1 MDKIQQLL
9 NKLETTNIDLA
20 ELGLDAV
27 LTEQGPLLIGEAR
40 FTVPFSEARYRSLID
55 RLDVIVLEL
64 TASGQI
70 VYSNEATSRI
80 TGLSTKE
87 LLGYNCLDIIKPS
100 NSTLSIASLHQ
111 EFLENVELVDY
122 QTSLVTKDNSDKVI
136 SWNTFDIFNNDH
148 QLERIVYFGI
158 DITQRLHDEQELAIA
173 AIAFDSQLA
182 MSIYDTEG
190 IILRINKAYTQL
202 TGYTANE
209 VIGQSCQ
216 QTKSD
221 HHTADFYVKKRK
233 IIKDTGTWHGEIWS
247 LRKNGEDYQEHR
259 TVNAVKNNEGL
270 ITHYVSTHTDLTERK
285 LADESLSIASV
296 AFETAQ
302 GMFVTDAQGFFI
314 HINQAFSDASGYS
327 MTELV
332 GKKPNILK
340 SGLQT
345 DEYYEQMWRSVTEQG
360 SWSGEISNKRKN
372 GEIYLE
378 LVHIAS
384 VLSEQGS
391 PSHYVANYTDIG
403 KLKAYEAGLIE
414 AKEKAERFSTLKTQF
429 IASMSHEIR
438 TPMAAIIGFSDL
450 ALYEE
455 MSEEV
460 RVYLQDINTAST
472 SLLGILQDV
481 LDFTKLEAGRVVIE
495 SLPFKMLDLLGTIG
509 TLFSGSAQQKGL
521 VFTIARD
528 STIPLELLGDKLRL
542 QQVLTNLVGNA
553 LKFTAHGT
561 VKLEIT
567 LQAMTISQVQLLFCV
582 TDSGIGISLD
592 DQDKLFKEFSQ
603 VDGSFSRQ
611 YGGTGLGLVISKE
624 LVELMGGEISVV
636 SGTGQGS
643 AFSFAVQLGVINE
656 SIGHTTQVTP
666 ISPKVPSQLT
676 SNKLKGYR
684 ILIVEDNVFSQ
695 KLIQKHLASFG
706 IDTLLAQHG
715 EEALTL
721 LEEHDFDA
729 ILMDIHMPIMN
740 GIEATQRIRQQ
751 AKFATLP
758 IIALSAGVTD
768 TERNNCIAGG
778 MVGFVSKPINVE
790 QLCAVLELW
799 LKPKA

>member
-592 DQDKLFKEFSQ
+592 DQGKLFKEFSQ